1 MKKIAI
7 FASGEGSN
15 AEAMVKYFASNNNIK
30 VEIVLSNRLSA
41 GVHERMNRLGIPT
54 ITFSKEDWQQSSKII
69 DKLNEFSIDVIVL
82 AGFLTIIESPIIKAF
97 NGRIINIHP
106 SLLPRHGGPGMWG
119 MNVHRSVL
127 DAGDKESGITIHYV
141 DELVD
146 GGEIIA
152 QYKCE
157 VKSDDT
163 PEVLANRVHSLEHY
177 YFPRVIEK
185 ILSK

>member
-1 MKKIAI
+1 MKRIAI
-7 FASGEGSN
+7 FASGEGTN
-15 AEAMVKYFASNNNIK
+15 AEALVKYFASNNNIK

-54 ITFSKEDWQQSSKII
+54 ITFSKEDWLQSSKII
-69 DKLNEFSIDVIVL
+69 EKLSELSIDIIVL
-82 AGFLTIIESPIIKAF
+82 AGFLTIIQTPIIEAF
-97 NGRIINIHP
+97 NARIVNIHP

-127 DAGDKESGITIHYV
+127 ESGDKESGITIHYV
-141 DELVD
+141 DESVD
-146 GGEIIA
+146 GGKIIA

-157 VKSDDT
+157 VKNDDT

-177 YFPRVIEK
+177 YFPRVLEQ
-185 ILSK
+185 ILL

>member
-15 AEAMVKYFASNNNIK
+15 AEAMVNYFASSSNIK

-54 ITFSKEDWQQSSKII
+54 ITFSKEEWQQSSKII
-69 DKLNEFSIDVIVL
+69 DKLNELSIDIIVL
-82 AGFLTIIESPIIKAF
+82 AGFLTIIQPPILKAYS
-97 NGRIINIHP
+97 GRIVNIHP

-141 DELVD
+141 DEMVD
-146 GGEIIA
+146 GGDIIA

-157 VKSDDT
+157 VNDDDT
-163 PEVLANRVHSLEHY
+163 PEELANRVHTLEY
-177 YFPRVIEK
+177 YYLPRVIEE
-185 ILSK
+185 ILS